1 MDRGEI
7 WLAKVGDK
15 SRPVVVLTRPE
26 VIDVRE
32 LVTVA
37 EITTTIRGLAV
48 EVEVDP
54 DSSGIS
60 RTSAVNCDGLH
71 TLPRTRLTR
80 RVGSLDEATL
90 AQVCTAVGYA
100 LGC

>member
-7 WLAKVGDK
+7 WLARVGSK

-37 EITTTIRGLAV
+37 EVTSTIRGLAV
-48 EVEVDP
+48 EIDLEP
-54 DSSGIS
+54 DITGIDRPS
-60 RTSAVNCDGLH
+60 VVNCDGLH
-71 TLPRTRLTR
+71 TVPRARLTE

-90 AQVCTAVGYA
+90 QDVCWAIGYA